1 MNVKVSLNR
10 MLAFSVIAALL
21 TVSIFAMSAAT
32 TYAQTTGEGAAGG
45 TTDTGTTTS
54 TTPTDQGATTTT
66 GGTPLTFTLRTG
78 DGAAAAG
85 GGAAAAPT
93 TAGNDTTRNISITV
107 NIARGNEP
115 PIQLPINA
123 TIPANTNSLDLCVSA
138 MDIPETCQP
147 VWSANATNANATA
160 AGTTPPTIDLT
171 QNATSGGT
179 AAAPTTTTPTTPEAP
194 TTATPSSSYAP
205 TMTTTPSLFYTA
217 AATGISSSSSSVGRF
232 IPVSGSL
239 IGIEDTTVFV
249 PVTVIAPITLQ
260 IQNAQVCAQLLSSGD
275 QTCNQIILNPEQT
288 SFTPVDV
295 DLASPTPTVTSEGAE
310 TTTTGTTTT
319 PTQEPTTDTT
329 GAGTPTPTEEPTT
342 PTEGEEGGTTGG

>member
-78 DGAAAAG
+78 DGAAA
-85 GGAAAAPT
+85 PT

-138 MDIPETCQP
+138 MDISEMCQP
-147 VWSANATNANATA
+147 VWSGNATNATTA

-171 QNATSGGT
+171 QQNATGG
-179 AAAPTTTTPTTPEAP
+179 
-194 TTATPSSSYAP
+194 
-205 TMTTTPSLFYTA
+205 
-217 AATGISSSSSSVGRF
+217 G
-232 IPVSGSL
+232 
-239 IGIEDTTVFV
+239 
-249 PVTVIAPITLQ
+249 
-260 IQNAQVCAQLLSSGD
+260 
-275 QTCNQIILNPEQT
+275 
-288 SFTPVDV
+288 
-295 DLASPTPTVTSEGAE
+295 
-310 TTTTGTTTT
+310 
-319 PTQEPTTDTT
+319 
-329 GAGTPTPTEEPTT
+329 
-342 PTEGEEGGTTGG
+342 